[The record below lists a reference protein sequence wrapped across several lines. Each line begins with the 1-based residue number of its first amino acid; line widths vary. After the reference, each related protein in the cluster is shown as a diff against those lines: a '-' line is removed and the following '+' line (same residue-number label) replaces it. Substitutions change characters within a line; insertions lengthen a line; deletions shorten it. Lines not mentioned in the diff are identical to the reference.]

1 MKLAQ
6 RFITSNAETITIN
19 DSSIDKVNQQ
29 LKAVFPK
36 KDIKADGITST
47 IEEFIDNN
55 WTYWT

>member
-47 IEEFIDNN
+47 IEEFIDKN
-55 WTYWT
+55 WIYWT